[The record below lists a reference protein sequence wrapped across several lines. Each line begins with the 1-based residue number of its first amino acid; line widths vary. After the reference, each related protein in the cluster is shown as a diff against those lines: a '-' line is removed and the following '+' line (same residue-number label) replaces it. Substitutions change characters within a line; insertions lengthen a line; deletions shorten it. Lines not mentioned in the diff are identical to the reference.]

1 MTPKLST
8 TLVCAIGLILSA
20 LPCASVAQTLSLG
33 TVSSST
39 ALSNCSTL
47 QNPGTDFRNFDSHMT
62 NCFTAT
68 LTGCTVNDAGVS
80 DLYFVW
86 GYAMPTAPPYKG
98 TIVMLPGDGG
108 ENAATDTTFQQYISQ
123 YLADGY
129 QVVEVAWGAY
139 GGGGVAWE
147 ASSAASILY
156 AACRPASFLN
166 WIRNGPLGSVGLGRW
181 QATQGGMCV
190 HADSGGAGAAANA
203 LAWFNGGA
211 GGTAASGAGYIDK
224 AVMENGPVFSDV
236 ERGCEIQSNGTNGQN
251 TQICTGSPAQTGC

>member
-1 MTPKLST
+1 MP
-8 TLVCAIGLILSA
+8 
-20 LPCASVAQTLSLG
+20 SVAQTLSLG

-68 LTGCTVNDAGVS
+68 LTGCTANDAGVS

-139 GGGGVAWE
+139 GGGVSPGRPVR
-147 ASSAASILY
+147 
-156 AACRPASFLN
+156 RPAFCT
-166 WIRNGPLGSVGLGRW
+166 PP
-181 QATQGGMCV
+181 
-190 HADSGGAGAAANA
+190 AA
-203 LAWFNGGA
+203 
-211 GGTAASGAGYIDK
+211 
-224 AVMENGPVFSDV
+224 
-236 ERGCEIQSNGTNGQN
+236 R
-251 TQICTGSPAQTGC
+251 PAF